1 MPDPTDL
8 AAVAGQATRVAASD
22 ANRVTADTSP
32 LRPAS
37 KPTLAGH
44 EARLAVM
51 AHWRDGIDARL
62 GGLETRVGTA
72 EGDIATHVHD
82 EQAHATR
89 FALVDGRFATLRD
102 EIIAAVNERFDA
114 RADEDKNERI
124 SNQLFRAQFQDFVAH
139 KHARDLDI
147 NRKLDRLITGVYG
160 GSAKLAGL
168 LIPIGLTLIVSGA
181 KVDPA
186 AKHALYLILAIVTAL
201 LIVSYLWTTLRSPAI
216 GPAGETGETG
226 ATGQTGLT
234 GATGARGAPGTPG
247 GAP

>member
-1 MPDPTDL
+1 MTDHTPTT
-8 AAVAGQATRVAASD
+8 ANE
-22 ANRVTADTSP
+22 ANRVTSAEAADTSP

-44 EARLAVM
+44 EARLAVL
-51 AHWRDGIDARL
+51 AHWRDGLEARL

-114 RADEDKNERI
+114 RATEDDTERRN
-124 SNQLFRAQFQDFVAH
+124 NQLFRAQFQDFVAH
-139 KHARDLDI
+139 KHARDLDMT
-147 NRKLDRLITGVYG
+147 RKLDTLIRGVYG
-160 GSAKLAGL
+160 GSTKLASL

-186 AKHALYLILAIVTAL
+186 AKHALYLILAIVTTI
-201 LIVSYLWTTLRSPAI
+201 LIVSYLWTTFRTTPT
-216 GPAGETGETG
+216 GPQCVPGVAGPQGIAGPTGLTGDTG
-226 ATGQTGLT
+226 ATGQ
-234 GATGARGAPGTPG
+234 AG
-247 GAP
+247 GGPRV